1 MLFISNHVLLL
12 LFPCYTLILLVDF
25 SLIVIVLQP
34 EEGERE
40 AGETDEQFEER
51 VLNRRAAQLF
61 AAMRPKLAAGN
72 ELAFNDLAPRHNN
85 RKQVRLYNHI
95 LESCG

>member
-1 MLFISNHVLLL
+1 MKTSYNIYVI
-12 LFPCYTLILLVDF
+12 CY
-25 SLIVIVLQP
+25 QA

-61 AAMRPKLAAGN
+61 AVMKPKLSAG
-72 ELAFNDLAPRHNN
+72 LQLTFTDLAPRHNN
-85 RKQVRLYNHI
+85 RKQVHKPL
-95 LESCG
+95 